1 IEEVAHWISP
11 QLGIRFELTTETLVV
26 YTLDGQRFLSTV
38 ELAEQAERE
47 KLRAEEQ
54 TRRAEEQT
62 RRAEQEAQR
71 AEQERLRA
79 ELAEA
84 ENDRLRALLAAAG
97 GQL

>member
-1 IEEVAHWISP
+1 MAHWISP

-47 KLRAEEQ
+47 KLRAE
-54 TRRAEEQT
+54 
-62 RRAEQEAQR
+62 QEAQR

-97 GQL
+97 VEL